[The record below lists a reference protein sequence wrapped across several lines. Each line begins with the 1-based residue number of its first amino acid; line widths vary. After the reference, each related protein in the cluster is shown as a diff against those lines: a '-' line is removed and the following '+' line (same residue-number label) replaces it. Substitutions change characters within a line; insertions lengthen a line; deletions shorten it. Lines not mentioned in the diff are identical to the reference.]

1 MKQRFFK
8 ADSISFPIINGY
20 KPDSYKEEN
29 IMAKVLV
36 IADIKQGVLK
46 GSTAELLSKAKALG
60 AETAVVAIGSNI
72 ESLIPDLANA
82 GSDTQYIADDPGL
95 ELFSAGP
102 YASCV
107 VDAAKQFGA
116 NLIWF
121 GFSESGKAAAP
132 RVAAQLDVACATD
145 ITDIILSGDQIEITR
160 PAIANKVIQRVKT
173 NTEQLVAVVRAG
185 AFEAAEGISGTENV
199 VKLSPPAP
207 DLKAVIKEIL
217 SDASGEIDLADADVV
232 ISVGRGVK
240 DEAGADLVKEL
251 ANDLKAGFGS
261 SRAMV
266 DAGFMP
272 HNKQVGQTGKIVAP
286 GLYMAIGISGAI
298 QHLAG
303 MNGSKVILAVN
314 KDPEAPIFNVA
325 DYGIVGD
332 LFEVVPILR
341 EEINKVRT

>member
-1 MKQRFFK
+1 
-8 ADSISFPIINGY
+8 
-20 KPDSYKEEN
+20 
-29 IMAKVLV
+29 MAKVLV

-46 GSTAELLSKAKALG
+46 GSTAQLLSKAKAIG
-60 AETAVVAIGSNI
+60 AETAVVAIGCNI
-72 ESLIPDLANA
+72 ESLIPGLVNA

-121 GFSESGKAAAP
+121 GFSESGKAVAP

-145 ITDIILSGDQIEITR
+145 ITDVMLEGDQIEIIR
-160 PAIANKVIQRVKT
+160 PAITNKVLQRVKIHT
-173 NTEQLVAVVRAG
+173 GQLVAVVRAG
-185 AFEAAEGISGTENV
+185 AFEAAESITGTENV
-199 VKLSPPAP
+199 IKLSPPAT
-207 DLKAVIKEIL
+207 DLKAVIRQIL
-217 SDASGEIDLADADVV
+217 SEASGEIDLADANIVV
-232 ISVGRGVK
+232 SVGRGAR
-240 DEAGADLVKEL
+240 DQAGIDLVKEL

-261 SRAMV
+261 TRAMV
-266 DAGFMP
+266 DAGFIP
-272 HNKQVGQTGKIVAP
+272 HYKQVGQTGKIVAP
-286 GLYMAIGISGAI
+286 TLYMAIGISGAI

-303 MNGSKVILAVN
+303 MKGSKVILAVN

-341 EEINKVRT
+341 EELKKLRS

>member
-1 MKQRFFK
+1 
-8 ADSISFPIINGY
+8 
-20 KPDSYKEEN
+20 
-29 IMAKVLV
+29 MAKVLV

-46 GSTAELLSKAKALG
+46 GSTAQLLSKAKAIG
-60 AETAVVAIGSNI
+60 AETAVVAIGCNI
-72 ESLIPDLANA
+72 ESLIPGLVNA

-107 VDAAKQFGA
+107 VDAARQFGA

-121 GFSESGKAAAP
+121 GFSESGKAVAP

-145 ITDIILSGDQIEITR
+145 ITDVMLKADQIEIIR
-160 PAIANKVIQRVKT
+160 PAITNKVLQRVKIHT
-173 NTEQLVAVVRAG
+173 GQLVAVVRAG
-185 AFEAAEGISGTENV
+185 AFEATEGITGTENV
-199 VKLSPPAP
+199 IKLSPPAP
-207 DLKAVIKEIL
+207 DLKAVIRQIL
-217 SDASGEIDLADADVV
+217 SDASGEIDLVDANIVV
-232 ISVGRGVK
+232 SVGRGAK
-240 DEAGADLVKEL
+240 DQAGIDLVKEL

-261 SRAMV
+261 TRAMV
-266 DAGFMP
+266 DAGFIP
-272 HNKQVGQTGKIVAP
+272 HYKQVGQTGKIVAP
-286 GLYMAIGISGAI
+286 TLYMAIGISGAI

-303 MNGSKVILAVN
+303 MKGSKVILAVN

-341 EEINKVRT
+341 EEIKKIRI

>member
-1 MKQRFFK
+1 
-8 ADSISFPIINGY
+8 
-20 KPDSYKEEN
+20 
-29 IMAKVLV
+29 MAKVLV

-46 GSTAELLSKAKALG
+46 GSTAELLSKARAIG
-60 AETAVVAIGSNI
+60 AETAVLAIGSNI
-72 ESLIPDLANA
+72 QSLIPALVKA
-82 GSDTQYIADDPGL
+82 GSDTQYMADDPGL

-107 VDAAKQFGA
+107 VEAAKQSGA

-121 GFSESGKAAAP
+121 GFSESGKAVAP
-132 RVAAQLDVACATD
+132 RVAAQLDAACATD
-145 ITDIILSGDQIEITR
+145 ITDVKLQGDQIEIQR
-160 PAIANKVIQRVKT
+160 PAITNKVIQRVKV
-173 NTEQLVAVVRAG
+173 NAGRLVAVVRAG
-185 AFEAAEGISGTENV
+185 AFEAREGITGTENV
-199 VKLSPPAP
+199 VRLSPPAP
-207 DLKAVIKEIL
+207 DLRAVIKQIL
-217 SDASGEIDLADADVV
+217 SEASGEIDLTDANIVV
-232 ISVGRGVK
+232 SVGRGVK
-240 DEAGADLVKEL
+240 DQTGITLVKEL
-251 ANDLKAGFGS
+251 ADDLRAGFGS

-272 HNKQVGQTGKIVAP
+272 HYKQVGQTGKIVAP

-303 MNGSKVILAVN
+303 MKGSKVILAVN

-341 EEINKVRT
+341 AEIKKVRS

>member
-1 MKQRFFK
+1 
-8 ADSISFPIINGY
+8 
-20 KPDSYKEEN
+20 
-29 IMAKVLV
+29 MAKVLV
-36 IADIKQGVLK
+36 VAEIKQGALK
-46 GSTAELLSKAKALG
+46 SSTTELLSKARAIG

-72 ESLIPDLANA
+72 ESLAPELAGA

-107 VDAAKQFGA
+107 VDAARQSEA

-121 GFSESGKAAAP
+121 GFSESSKAVAP
-132 RVAAQLDVACATD
+132 RVAAQLDAACATEINEVTLD
-145 ITDIILSGDQIEITR
+145 GDQIEIVR
-160 PAIANKVIQRVKT
+160 PAITNKVMQRVKV
-173 NTEQLVAVVRAG
+173 NTSQLVAVVRAG
-185 AFEAAEGISGTENV
+185 AFEATEGIAGTENV
-199 VKLSPPAP
+199 VKLAPPET

-217 SDASGEIDLADADVV
+217 TDASGEIDLADADIV
-232 ISVGRGVK
+232 ISVGRGAK
-240 DEAGADLVKEL
+240 DQAGIDLVKGL
-251 ANDLKAGFGS
+251 ADDLQAGFGS

-266 DAGFMP
+266 DGGFMA

-286 GLYMAIGISGAI
+286 TLYMAIGISGAI

-303 MNGSKVILAVN
+303 MSGSKVILAVN

-341 EEINKVRT
+341 EEISKIRS

>member
-1 MKQRFFK
+1 MV
-8 ADSISFPIINGY
+8 P
-20 KPDSYKEEN
+20 E
-29 IMAKVLV
+29 LV
-36 IADIKQGVLK
+36 
-46 GSTAELLSKAKALG
+46 S
-60 AETAVVAIGSNI
+60 
-72 ESLIPDLANA
+72 A

-107 VDAAKQFGA
+107 VDAARQFEA
-116 NLIWF
+116 DLIWF

-132 RVAAQLDVACATD
+132 RVAAQLGAACATE
-145 ITDIILSGDQIEITR
+145 ITDVDMTNDQSEIIR
-160 PAIANKVIQRVKT
+160 PAIANKVIQRVKV
-173 NTEQLVAVVRAG
+173 NTKQLVAVVRAG
-185 AFEAAEGISGTENV
+185 AFEALEDNKGTENV
-199 VKLSPPAP
+199 VKLSSPEP
-207 DLKAVIKEIL
+207 DLKAAVKELL
-217 SDASGEIDLADADVV
+217 SDASGEIDLADADIV
-232 ISVGRGVK
+232 ISVGRGAK
-240 DEAGADLVKEL
+240 DQAGVDLVREL
-251 ANDLKAGFGS
+251 ATDLTAGFGS

-266 DAGFMP
+266 DGGFMA

-286 GLYMAIGISGAI
+286 SLYVAIGISGAI

-341 EEINKVRT
+341 DEIKKVRS

>member
-1 MKQRFFK
+1 
-8 ADSISFPIINGY
+8 
-20 KPDSYKEEN
+20 
-29 IMAKVLV
+29 MANVLV

-60 AETAVVAIGSNI
+60 AKTAVVAIGSDL
-72 ESLIPDLANA
+72 ESLIPDLVNA

-102 YASCV
+102 FASCV

-132 RVAAQLDVACATD
+132 RVAAQLDAACATE
-145 ITDIILSGDQIEITR
+145 ITDVMLEGDQIEIVR
-160 PAIANKVIQRVKT
+160 PAIANKVMQRVKI
-173 NTEQLVAVVRAG
+173 NTGQLVAVVRAG
-185 AFEAAEGISGTENV
+185 AFEATEAITGTENV
-199 VKLSPPAP
+199 VRLSAPAP
-207 DLKAVIKEIL
+207 DLKAVIRELL

-232 ISVGRGVK
+232 ISVGRGAKDQAGVDMVK
-240 DEAGADLVKEL
+240 ALAG
-251 ANDLKAGFGS
+251 DLKAGFGS

-266 DAGFMP
+266 DGGFMA

-286 GLYMAIGISGAI
+286 TLYMAIGISGAI

-303 MNGSKVILAVN
+303 MSGSQVILAVN

-341 EEINKVRT
+341 EEIKKLRN

>member
-1 MKQRFFK
+1 
-8 ADSISFPIINGY
+8 
-20 KPDSYKEEN
+20 
-29 IMAKVLV
+29 MAKVLV
-36 IADIKQGVLK
+36 IAEIKQGVIK
-46 GSTAELLSKAKALG
+46 SSTAELLSKAKAIG

-72 ESLIPDLANA
+72 ESLIPGLVSA
-82 GSDTQYIADDPGL
+82 GSDMQYVADDPGL

-107 VDAAKQFGA
+107 IDAAKQFGA

-121 GFSESGKAAAP
+121 GFSESGKAVAP
-132 RVAAQLDVACATD
+132 RVAAQLDAACATE
-145 ITDIILSGDQIEITR
+145 ITDVMLQEDQIEVTR
-160 PAIANKVIQRVKT
+160 PAITNKVMQRVKV
-173 NTEQLVAVVRAG
+173 NNEQLVAVVRAG
-185 AFEAAEGISGTENV
+185 AFEATEGITGTENI

-207 DLKAVIKEIL
+207 DLKAVIMELL
-217 SDASGEIDLADADVV
+217 SDASGDIDLADADIVV
-232 ISVGRGVK
+232 SVGRGAK
-240 DEAGADLVKEL
+240 DQAGIDLVKEL

-266 DAGFMP
+266 DGGFMP
-272 HNKQVGQTGKIVAP
+272 HGKQVGQTGKIVAP
-286 GLYMAIGISGAI
+286 TLYMAFGISGAI

-314 KDPEAPIFNVA
+314 KDPEAPIFNTA

-341 EEINKVRT
+341 EEIKKIRA